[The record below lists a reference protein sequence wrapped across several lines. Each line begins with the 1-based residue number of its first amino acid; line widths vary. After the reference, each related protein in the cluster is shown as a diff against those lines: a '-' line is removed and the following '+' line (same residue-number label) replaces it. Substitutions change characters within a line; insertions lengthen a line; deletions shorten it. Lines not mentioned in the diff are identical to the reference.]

1 MLFTTWFALIGV
13 SLIGLAVGEI
23 MEEVRA
29 VRSQRKRMM
38 IEKVAEALLVGHLQ
52 AGAALVPSRRQRLRN
67 WSKTNQWTRVT
78 RVLAPFCLVGC
89 TSAMIILSTEEEDSE
104 IMRTSD
110 PFVTAFYVGIITGLS
125 TGYGDYT
132 PSTLQG
138 RGLFIIFIPFAVT
151 MMLFALDEVNEMV
164 RVWRTVTTV
173 EVVDIRAIMEIDSS
187 GDGEIDMNEYVRH
200 MLQST
205 GQVDTHIIK
214 GFENQFH
221 ALDSTM
227 DGTLA
232 LDDFPEGMGLQK
244 TKAKF
249 NGAVSTEIEVVPLP
263 GFIPAATPAAAAGDA
278 TPAGEAVPGTAVI
291 TTTVADGRTAENG
304 GNHVSNNHM
313 RKGNSEN
320 KGAVA
325 SVVCVVGYLIIAAV
339 FYVPVSGWSVS
350 DSVYFAMCTIT
361 TVGYGDFNGGE
372 STDTMIFTSIWAF
385 VGVGII
391 GLAIGEILQVI
402 DEFQQN
408 AKTAMMDK
416 VATDIAEAVSGGMG
430 SVSTNPN
437 VSPVRRF
444 LKWTK
449 TGLIGRILR
458 INVPMAVIGFVG
470 TGILYLTEEP
480 DSKIMSSESPII
492 SSFYCTGITA
502 LAIGYGDYHPSN
514 ALGRGLFIIC
524 MPMFI
529 VAMLRVLDEI
539 NDTVRWLRTTTTVE
553 VVDIRNILDMDDS
566 GEGEVDVN
574 EYIMY
579 MLESTGTCSD
589 WLR

>member
-1 MLFTTWFALIGV
+1 
-13 SLIGLAVGEI
+13 
-23 MEEVRA
+23 
-29 VRSQRKRMM
+29 
-38 IEKVAEALLVGHLQ
+38 
-52 AGAALVPSRRQRLRN
+52 
-67 WSKTNQWTRVT
+67 
-78 RVLAPFCLVGC
+78 
-89 TSAMIILSTEEEDSE
+89 
-104 IMRTSD
+104 
-110 PFVTAFYVGIITGLS
+110 
-125 TGYGDYT
+125 
-132 PSTLQG
+132 
-138 RGLFIIFIPFAVT
+138 
-151 MMLFALDEVNEMV
+151 
-164 RVWRTVTTV
+164 
-173 EVVDIRAIMEIDSS
+173 
-187 GDGEIDMNEYVRH
+187 
-200 MLQST
+200 
-205 GQVDTHIIK
+205 
-214 GFENQFH
+214 
-221 ALDSTM
+221 
-227 DGTLA
+227 
-232 LDDFPEGMGLQK
+232 
-244 TKAKF
+244 
-249 NGAVSTEIEVVPLP
+249 
-263 GFIPAATPAAAAGDA
+263 
-278 TPAGEAVPGTAVI
+278 
-291 TTTVADGRTAENG
+291 
-304 GNHVSNNHM
+304 M

-325 SVVCVVGYLIIAAV
+325 SVVCVVGYLIIATV

-361 TVGYGDFNGGE
+361 TVGYGDLNGGE
-372 STDTMIFTSIWAF
+372 STGTMIFTAFWAF

-480 DSKIMSSESPII
+480 DSKIMSSESPVI

-502 LAIGYGDYHPSN
+502 LAVGYGDYHPSN
-514 ALGRGLFIIC
+514 TLGRGLFIIC

-553 VVDIRNILDMDDS
+553 VVDIRNILRMDDS
-566 GEGEVDVN
+566 GEGKVDVN

-579 MLESTGTCSD
+579 MLESTGTCVLGCD
-589 WLR
+589 CGYC

>member
-1 MLFTTWFALIGV
+1 
-13 SLIGLAVGEI
+13 
-23 MEEVRA
+23 
-29 VRSQRKRMM
+29 M
-38 IEKVAEALLVGHLQ
+38 IL
-52 AGAALVPSRRQRLRN
+52 
-67 WSKTNQWTRVT
+67 
-78 RVLAPFCLVGC
+78 
-89 TSAMIILSTEEEDSE
+89 LSTEEEDSD
-104 IMRTSD
+104 IMLTSD

-125 TGYGDYT
+125 TGYGDYA

-151 MMLFALDEVNEMV
+151 MMMFALDEVNEIV
-164 RVWRTVTTV
+164 RNMRTVTTV

-187 GDGEIDMNEYVRH
+187 GNGEIDMNEYVRH

-221 ALDSTM
+221 ALDSTN

-244 TKAKF
+244 TKARF
-249 NGAVSTEIEVVPLP
+249 NGAVSTEIAVVPLP
-263 GFIPAATPAAAAGDA
+263 GFIPAATPTTKTTA
-278 TPAGEAVPGTAVI
+278 GTAVI
-291 TTTVADGRTAENG
+291 MNTVADRRTAENG
-304 GNHVSNNHM
+304 GNHVSSNHM
-313 RKGNSEN
+313 GNGESQN
-320 KGAVA
+320 MGAVV
-325 SVVCVVGYLIIAAV
+325 SVVCVVGYLIIAAA

-350 DSVYFAMCTIT
+350 DAVYFAMCTIT
-361 TVGYGDFNGGE
+361 TVGYGDLHGGE
-372 STDTMIFTSIWAF
+372 NTGTMVFTTIFAF
-385 VGVGII
+385 IGVGII
-391 GLAIGEILQVI
+391 GLVIGELLQVI

-416 VATDIAEAVSGGMG
+416 VATDIAGAVSGGMG
-430 SVSTNPN
+430 SVSTNAH
-437 VSPVRRF
+437 VSPHRRF
-444 LKWTK
+444 LQWSK
-449 TGLIGRILR
+449 TGLMGRFLR
-458 INVPMAVIGFVG
+458 INAPMAVIGFVG

-480 DSKIMSSESPII
+480 DSKIMTSVSPII
-492 SSFYCTGITA
+492 SSFYCTAITA

-514 ALGRGLFIIC
+514 TLGRGLFIIC

-553 VVDIRNILDMDDS
+553 VVDIRNILRMDDS

-579 MLESTGTCSD
+579 MLESTGTCVLGCDSGYC
-589 WLR
+589 